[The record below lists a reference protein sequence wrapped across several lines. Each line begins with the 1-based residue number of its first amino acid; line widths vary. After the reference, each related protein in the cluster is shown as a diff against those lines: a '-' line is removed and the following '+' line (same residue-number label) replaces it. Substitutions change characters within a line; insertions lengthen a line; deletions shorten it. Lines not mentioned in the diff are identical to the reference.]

1 MCYNCERHTQTQTNF
16 VVGKLVIIY
25 LGVSYIL
32 NNPIATTIVSYFH
45 AFIITIIT
53 QVYEEFCCKKAL
65 KAMRVLSKQVP
76 ANSSSTTNL
85 YAMRR
90 LFQENSK
97 ITVMF
102 SLRRV
107 FFLFDCFPLCIT
119 FTHLLG

>member
-1 MCYNCERHTQTQTNF
+1 MNDTQTQTNF

-32 NNPIATTIVSYFH
+32 NNPIATTIVSYFL

-53 QVYEEFCCKKAL
+53 QVYEEFCCEKAL

-76 ANSSSTTNL
+76 ANSTSTTNL

-107 FFLFDCFPLCIT
+107 FFYLIVFHFA
-119 FTHLLG
+119 